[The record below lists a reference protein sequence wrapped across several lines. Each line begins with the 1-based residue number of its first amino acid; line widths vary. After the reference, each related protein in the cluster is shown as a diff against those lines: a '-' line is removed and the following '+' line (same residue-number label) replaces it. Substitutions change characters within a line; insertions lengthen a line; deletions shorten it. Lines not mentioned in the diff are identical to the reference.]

1 MTTGASMWLC
11 GAIGLCCGVGDI
23 KLAVLVTVLAMVVL
37 WLIHHLVSPVAER
50 MQDDTRADD

>member
-1 MTTGASMWLC
+1 MWLC